1 MENSTF
7 RINEEFTSGL
17 IPKKPNAAFGSP
29 LPLDPWMTSS
39 VKNTDSTG
47 VTPIAPESCITSYP
61 NLFATPFSHPGNNMS
76 NSYRGFPGVL
86 GNCPKFSD
94 FDPRNSSIATLRMKA
109 KEHCVDKKFWGAL
122 PSYICFILKAFIFS
136 FHWELLEVCIIYLYF
151 FFIHSMNLLIKKI
164 YN

>member
-109 KEHCVDKKFWGAL
+109 KEHCVDKKF
-122 PSYICFILKAFIFS
+122 
-136 FHWELLEVCIIYLYF
+136 
-151 FFIHSMNLLIKKI
+151 
-164 YN
+164 